1 VTSLEALTGKVT
13 ALEGLTGKVEAL
25 EGLTGKVSALESTLS
40 GVSNGDLTGA
50 LAKLEGIS
58 ATELQE
64 AVGAVATVTALCTQA
79 ETLTERADE
88 LGESFEGLSLLGFV
102 PGVLELL
109 VPQVPAALEPFG
121 C

>member
-1 VTSLEALTGKVT
+1 VRLLTEKVATIESLVTKVTSLEPLTAKVA
-13 ALEGLTGKVEAL
+13 ALEGVLG
-25 EGLTGKVSALESTLS
+25 

-50 LAKLEGIS
+50 LAKTGRDLGDRT
-58 ATELQE
+58 AG

-79 ETLTERADE
+79 ETLTERANE